1 MLCIMKT
8 IEPTLI
14 KQDQILL
21 QGFRVELTII
31 AQRIDKNFAESKF
44 GLNHRRQNKSNCGRT
59 PYINIRIL
67 FAAVDAIIFVL
78 YCFFPFFFLWG
89 GRGRNIDFIQ
99 KASRPRGWWTSV
111 PKKHLA

>member
-1 MLCIMKT
+1 MKK

-78 YCFFPFFFLWG
+78 YCFFFFFLFV
-89 GRGRNIDFIQ
+89 GREG
-99 KASRPRGWWTSV
+99 
-111 PKKHLA
+111 KKY